1 MSAGDLLAPEFAQKV
16 NDLLRDYSPQTDD
29 LPDAQVVARAL
40 HKKGITLIDATRS
53 TFLVDVRVHE
63 GVLFRLALFR
73 RQNPP
78 RRIVKAETW
87 KGLPV

>member
-16 NDLLRDYSPQTDD
+16 NDLLRDHSPLTDG

-53 TFLVDVRVHE
+53 TFLVDARVHE
-63 GVLFRLALFR
+63 GVLFRLARHR

-78 RRIVKAETW
+78 RVIISPEVW
-87 KGLPV
+87 KGLPA